1 MDGHMLRFLGYLFSI
16 GFLIFLGLAIAAGY
30 IIWETSKTLPDTAV
44 LKEYKPKVITR
55 VHAADGSLLAEYA
68 TERRLFVPVSVM
80 PKRLIQAFISAEDK
94 NFYHH
99 FGIDPMA
106 LARAMVQNAR
116 YVITGSKRRFV
127 GASTITQQVAKNFLL
142 SNERTL
148 RRKIREAL
156 IALKIESTFTK
167 DQILEL
173 YLNEIYLGRGAYGV
187 AGAALTYFGK
197 SLEELTLPEM
207 AFLAALPKKPTRL
220 DPERNH
226 KEAVA
231 RRNWVLGRMLANG
244 YITQEE
250 YEKAVNTP
258 LEVHPRPF
266 GGRLF
271 AAEYFTDEVRR
282 QVSRLYGKEVLYG
295 GGLSVRTTL
304 DPKLQ
309 IMARH
314 ALARGLIQ
322 FDRSRGWRG
331 PIRHVDLKPGEDW
344 AGLIAKE
351 KLPRD
356 LRPWRIAIV
365 LKVEKDRAVI
375 GLKPESGGKRQ
386 GQAAGKNGTARETG
400 VIPLEGLTWAR
411 KALGLTKKGH
421 VKLGPKV
428 KKVSDVLK
436 AGDVIYVAP
445 LGKKGQWQLMQVP
458 EVQGAMV
465 VMDPH
470 TGRVKALVGGFSYGL
485 SQFNRATL
493 AKRQPGSAIK
503 PFVYAA
509 ALDNGY
515 TPASVV
521 LDAPIEFRMRDG
533 TVWKPK
539 NYSNKFYG
547 PSTLRRGI
555 EFSRNVMTV
564 RLANDM
570 GIDKFATLTERMGI
584 YDHLPRVLAMSLG
597 AGETTL
603 MRLVTAYAMLA
614 NGGKKIEAAVIDRI
628 QDRYGRTVY
637 KHDKRECPKCKAERW
652 ENQPEPEIIENREEV
667 INPYTAYQITSMLQ
681 GVVQRGTARSAFKD
695 FPWPVAGKT
704 GTTNNE
710 RDAWFIGYT
719 PDLVVGV
726 YVGYDTPRPMG
737 RDATGGHLA
746 APIVADFLRMALKGR
761 PAVPFRTPPGIQLI
775 PIDPKTGRRAVYG
788 DPNVILEAFKPGEEP
803 PEEGGPVI
811 GADGRLAAGPGNE
824 AEILGGMQGTGDGLD
839 YGLEGGAA
847 AGVTAPANDNAPP
860 EAATEEE
867 GGLTTGT
874 GGLY

>member
-1 MDGHMLRFLGYLFSI
+1 MLRFLGYLFSI
-16 GFLIFLGLAIAAGY
+16 GVLIVIGLAIAAGY

-99 FGIDPMA
+99 FGIDPLA
-106 LARAMVQNAR
+106 LARAVVQNLG
-116 YVITGSKRRFV
+116 YVITGRKRRFV

-142 SNERTL
+142 GNERTI

-207 AFLAALPKKPTRL
+207 AYLAALPKKPTRL

-226 KEAVA
+226 KEALA

-244 YITQEE
+244 YITREE

-258 LEVHPRPF
+258 LQVHPRPF

-282 QVSRLYGKEVLYG
+282 QVSRLYGRDELFG

-331 PIRHVDLKPGEDW
+331 PIRHVDLAKVEDW
-344 AGLIAKE
+344 GAAIARDS
-351 KLPRD
+351 LPRD

-365 LKVEKDRAVI
+365 LKVEKDHAVI
-375 GLKPESGGKRQ
+375 GLQPRAGRGGKPSDE
-386 GQAAGKNGTARETG
+386 RETG
-400 VIPLEGLTWAR
+400 VIPLAGLSWAR

-428 KKVSDVLK
+428 KKAADVLK
-436 AGDVIYVAP
+436 PGDVIYVAP
-445 LGKKGQWQLMQVP
+445 MGKKGQWQLMQVP

-493 AKRQPGSAIK
+493 AKRQPGSSIK

-521 LDAPIEFRMRDG
+521 LDAPIEFRMQDG

-570 GIDKFATLTERMGI
+570 GIDKFATLTEKMGI

-628 QDRYGRTVY
+628 QDRYGRTIY
-637 KHDKRECPKCKAERW
+637 RHDKRKCPGCKATRW

-681 GVVQRGTARSAFKD
+681 GVVQRGTAKGAFKD

-746 APIVADFLRMALKGR
+746 APIVADFLRMALKGK

-775 PIDPKTGRRAVYG
+775 PIDPKTGKRAVYG

-811 GADGRLAAGPGNE
+811 GAEGRLAAGTG
-824 AEILGGMQGTGDGLD
+824 AGGGVEIYGGVQGSDGGQYGLGG
-839 YGLEGGAA
+839 GGAA
-847 AGVTAPANDNAPP
+847 GSGLPANDNAPAG
-860 EAATEEE
+860 AATEEE